1 MQRDIIQ
8 SFIFKHRAIR
18 GALVRLNDSYETV
31 VMQHHYP
38 SILGNLLGEGLLGVS
53 LMGNFFKHPGKL
65 TLQFQ
70 GQGDL
75 TFLST
80 RITADHKIRGFIRA
94 NPDLITA
101 KNLQA
106 ALEEGTLTMSYEGPG
121 GAGQTHHSV
130 IPVEDASIVKA
141 LENYFLRSEQLP
153 TRFFF
158 ASTDEVASGMMLQ
171 VLPSAHPEG
180 AYIDL
185 EHVAVLAATLSDDEL
200 FTLPFENIIHRLYPE
215 EDVEIFAP
223 REIEFGCNCTVDKMQ
238 QAVINLGP
246 AEMTRI
252 LEEQGFIE
260 VMCEFC
266 GRSYKYEDRDHGFGH
281 DLFQS
286 QPPL

>member
-1 MQRDIIQ
+1 MQQDTIQ
-8 SFIFKHRAIR
+8 SFIFTHRAIR

-31 VMQHHYP
+31 VMQHHYS
-38 SILGNLLGEGLLGVS
+38 SILGSLLGEALLGVT
-53 LMGNFFKHPGKL
+53 LMGSFFKHPGKL

-70 GQGDL
+70 GRGDL

-80 RITADHKIRGFIRA
+80 RITENHEIRGLIRA

-106 ALEEGTLTMSYEGPG
+106 ALQEGTLTMTYEGPSG
-121 GAGQTHHSV
+121 PGQSYQST
-130 IPVEDASIVKA
+130 IPVEDTSIAKT

-153 TRFFF
+153 TRFFL
-158 ASTDEVASGMMLQ
+158 ASSDDVAAGMMLQ
-171 VLPSAHPEG
+171 VLPSSHPDG

-185 EHVAVLAATLSDDEL
+185 EHVSVLAATLSDEEL
-200 FTLPFENIIHRLYPE
+200 FTLPFEEMIHRLYPE

-223 REIEFGCNCTVDKMQ
+223 REIEFGCNCTPDKMQ

-246 AEMTRI
+246 IEMARI

-260 VMCEFC
+260 VVCEFC
-266 GRSYKYEDRDHGFGH
+266 GRSYKYGDQAQALRPDFIPSAS
-281 DLFQS
+281 L
-286 QPPL
+286 